1 MIELRDVTK
10 QFQTK
15 QHTVT
20 ALDKVSLKIEK
31 GDIFGII
38 GYSGAG
44 KSTLLRMVNGL
55 EKPNEGDVIVAGKR
69 IKDLTENELNQLR
82 KKIGMLFQQF
92 SLLNKNCIS
101 KYCPSFGLVKK
112 E

>member
-15 QHTVT
+15 QHTVI

-82 KKIGMLFQQF
+82 ILCLVCSFRHAQIVKLIIF
-92 SLLNKNCIS
+92 KNIQCII
-101 KYCPSFGLVKK
+101 
-112 E
+112 

>member
-15 QHTVT
+15 QQTVT

-44 KSTLLRMVNGL
+44 S
-55 EKPNEGDVIVAGKR
+55 
-69 IKDLTENELNQLR
+69 QH
-82 KKIGMLFQQF
+82 
-92 SLLNKNCIS
+92 C
-101 KYCPSFGLVKK
+101 
-112 E
+112 

>member
-15 QHTVT
+15 QHTVI

-44 KSTLLRMVNGL
+44 KSTLLRMVNG
-55 EKPNEGDVIVAGKR
+55 EAE
-69 IKDLTENELNQLR
+69 
-82 KKIGMLFQQF
+82 
-92 SLLNKNCIS
+92 
-101 KYCPSFGLVKK
+101 
-112 E
+112 